1 MLNRRVRKLM
11 RIFLPL
17 LFIAYIGCNIC
28 FIHTHEV
35 AGVIIAHSHPG
46 AAGHT
51 HNGESLGT
59 IFCLTHFFVLDEV
72 VPEFSLFSQ
81 NTRFVLLEAPTYV
94 EHHLLVAGR
103 IHGLRAPPAV
113 AA

>member
-1 MLNRRVRKLM
+1 M

-17 LFIAYIGCNIC
+17 LFIAYIGCNTF

-35 AGVIIAHSHPG
+35 EGVIIAHSHPG

-51 HNGESLGT
+51 HPGESLGT
-59 IFCLTHFFVLDEV
+59 IFCLTHFFALDKV
-72 VPEFSLFSQ
+72 VPEFSLSSQ
-81 NTRFVLLEAPTYV
+81 NTSYILLDAPTYL
-94 EHHLLVAGR
+94 EHHLIVAGR